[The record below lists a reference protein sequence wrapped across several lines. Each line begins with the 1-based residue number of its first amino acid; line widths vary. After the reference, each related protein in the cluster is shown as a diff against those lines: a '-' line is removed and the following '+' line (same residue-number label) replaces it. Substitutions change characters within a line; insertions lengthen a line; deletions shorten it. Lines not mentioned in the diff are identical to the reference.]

1 MVMLQRQRK
10 ISDIGLIIAGLVFMN
25 AIILNAALT
34 ENQEYYWL
42 SLVSVPLLVIVIWAC
57 AVK

>member
-42 SLVSVPLLVIVIWAC
+42 LLVSVPLLVIVTWAC
-57 AVK
+57 AVN